1 LTADAYRAPRVGALG
16 IVIAVWLSPIPATA
30 HADQAPASPSDLSAT
45 HDRPGL
51 FRAGP
56 FFLTPRLR
64 IGTIGLDTNVFYTAS
79 DRRTDFTASGGPGLE
94 IVLPVR
100 SSLRLSA
107 EGGVDY
113 VYFLQT
119 ESQRRLAGDG
129 KGRVDLVGAQA
140 AAGLEASYRRT
151 FSRPSF
157 EVDRRIVQGQ
167 QQARADG
174 RLDVGARLQVRADA
188 AATRLDVPDGQD
200 FGGADL
206 RRAFSRDTYFGRL
219 TAAYRLTPKTSF
231 LLEGDHQADRFAFEP
246 VRDADSNR
254 LGAGFEIVSNAL
266 LSGRAVAG
274 VRSFRLR
281 NTGSSGPQDTV
292 EPYAAVDLTYHFGPR
307 TRLGFAYSRDL
318 QFSAFTPTSGRPT
331 VLMEAYRVRID
342 KGLIGAL
349 DLRLF
354 GGLTRLRSDGP
365 IRVLRGPDDLGITAV
380 RDDEAWEGGADLGY
394 TFRRHLRIGMA
405 ASYTERRSTI
415 DDFGV
420 EGLLVGGTIAFTP

>member
-1 LTADAYRAPRVGALG
+1 MPTTSSPEVGAVRERWGLLRLG
-16 IVIAVWLSPIPATA
+16 PVY
-30 HADQAPASPSDLSAT
+30 
-45 HDRPGL
+45 
-51 FRAGP
+51 
-56 FFLTPRLR
+56 LTPRLR

-79 DRRTDFTASGGPGLE
+79 DRRADFTASGGPGLE

-100 SSLRLSA
+100 SSLRVSA

-113 VYFLQT
+113 IYFLRT

-140 AAGLEASYRRT
+140 GAGLEASYRRT

-157 EVDRRIVQGQ
+157 EVDRRIVQDQ

-174 RLDVGARLQVRADA
+174 RLDVGTRLQVRADA
-188 AATRLDVPDGQD
+188 TATRLDVPDGQE

-219 TAAYRLTPKTSF
+219 TTAYRLTPKTSF
-231 LLEGDHQADRFAFEP
+231 LLEGDHQADRFAIER

-254 LGAGFEIVSNAL
+254 LGAGFEIVSTAL

-281 NTGSSGPQDTV
+281 DTGSSGSRDTV

-331 VLMEAYRVRID
+331 VLMEVYRVRID
-342 KGLIGAL
+342 KGLVGAL
-349 DLRLF
+349 DLQLF
-354 GGLTRLRSDGP
+354 GGLTRLRSDAP
-365 IRVLRGPDDLGITAV
+365 ITFLIGPDETVTAV

-394 TFRRHLRIGMA
+394 TFRRHLRIGVA

-415 DDFGV
+415 ADFGI